1 MRAKLTPAF
10 ITQPSVPAAGRT
22 IYWDAAMPGFGVGL
36 GQS

>member
-10 ITQPSVPAAGRT
+10 ITKPSVPAVGRT